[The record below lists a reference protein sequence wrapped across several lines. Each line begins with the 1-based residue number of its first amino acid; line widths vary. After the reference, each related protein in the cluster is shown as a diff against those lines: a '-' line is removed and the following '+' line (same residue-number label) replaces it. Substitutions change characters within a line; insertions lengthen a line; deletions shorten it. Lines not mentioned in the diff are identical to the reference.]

1 MRTAARTL
9 ARPASRNASPA
20 PAKSVAKGA
29 AAKRPSARPAAPP
42 RSNLPPPPVRPVN
55 GAPRGLFG
63 AQPPA
68 PAPTGPVRKI
78 TFRMGD
84 KAVHPQHGVGEVTA
98 IERKEINGT
107 VLELYVL
114 RILDNGMKVMVS
126 KTAAH
131 QVGLREVMT
140 KSDAEGVIDTM
151 RAREVAVDLQPWSR
165 RFRAYTEM
173 IKSGSPYEVA
183 KVLRDMYRLKFD
195 KDLSFGERRLLDTAK
210 SLLFKELALAKK
222 TSEAELVAEIN
233 DIFKA

>member
-1 MRTAARTL
+1 MSMVT
-9 ARPASRNASPA
+9 RPAKPGSVLPQPLATPA
-20 PAKSVAKGA
+20 
-29 AAKRPSARPAAPP
+29 
-42 RSNLPPPPVRPVN
+42 
-55 GAPRGLFG
+55 
-63 AQPPA
+63 
-68 PAPTGPVRKI
+68 PVRKI
-78 TFRMGD
+78 TFRIGD
-84 KAVHPQHGVGEVTA
+84 KAVHPQHGVGEVTN
-98 IERKEINGT
+98 IERKEIGGN

-126 KTAAH
+126 KEAAH
-131 QVGLREVMT
+131 QVGLREVMS
-140 KSDAEGVIDTM
+140 KAEAEAVLDTM

-222 TSEAELVAEIN
+222 MTEADLVAYVA